1 MWGNKSHEFSKSL
14 KTCFKKLGINLL
26 NMQYIKTLKTLK
38 ISNRKFYQFYES
50 LIFVPFTNLDWKYRR
65 KNEESKYEKN
75 QNVNLEKLE
84 YLKKVLESGFFVNC
98 KKKIQAD
105 FFFSNNQIWLKNFV
119 DLMHQFFMIFLTSS
133 FFGEFL
139 RFSIITF

>member
-84 YLKKVLESGFFVNC
+84 YLKKVLESDFFVNC

-105 FFFSNNQIWLKNFV
+105 FFFQIIKSDWRILLIWCISFSWYFWLQVFLGNF
-119 DLMHQFFMIFLTSS
+119 
-133 FFGEFL
+133 
-139 RFSIITF
+139 